1 MHTFLLLYIIITII
15 IITAD
20 NYLANQ
26 MWFSMV
32 CTLIDNDTHHHMIM
46 IMIHIIT
53 NYVVDTGGTRVKLS
67 CNIINVTVPLGVVIA
82 TTITRQQETMFGVMG
97 GTPLRIRR
105 DRRLHSVSKNLNLS
119 PQRSY
124 RPALD
129 RTNCRPVQKQINA
142 I

>member
-1 MHTFLLLYIIITII
+1 MHTLLLLYIIIIIII
-15 IITAD
+15 IITVD

-82 TTITRQQETMFGVMG
+82 TTNNNKTTGDTVWG
-97 GTPLRIRR
+97 NGWNTTP
-105 DRRLHSVSKNLNLS
+105 HS
-119 PQRSY
+119 
-124 RPALD
+124 A
-129 RTNCRPVQKQINA
+129 
-142 I
+142 